1 MSSAAGACQF
11 FFSSPYEP
19 APKLAVSACLPLAY
33 SILPPQPPKSCAL
46 MQRWRDPLPLGRTFV
61 VAHEIMDV
69 VQQRLC
75 LGKVG
80 MAQQIDVKVR
90 HGHRINAGSDGVGY
104 VVSATRR
111 VVQLR
116 GEMHW

>member
-1 MSSAAGACQF
+1 MSSAAGACQC

-19 APKLAVSACLPLAY
+19 APKLAISACLPMAFYHLISSA
-33 SILPPQPPKSCAL
+33 SKNGAL
-46 MQRWRDPLPLGRTFV
+46 MHRGRDPLTLRRTFV

-111 VVQLR
+111 VV
-116 GEMHW
+116 